1 MSYMTRRDVLTGGI
15 FLATMAMAP
24 QAGLSQGAYPAR
36 PVRFIV
42 GFPAGGTG
50 DAVARLLGGELA
62 KNLGQPLV
70 VENKSG
76 AGGNIATQAVLAAP
90 ADGHTIYLAQVNLP
104 INPSVM
110 DVGYDPHKDLT
121 MISQIINIPVVMLT
135 NAKSG
140 LKTVQDVV
148 AAGKTKNGQLT
159 FGGVLGTAAHLGPEL
174 FARDQGFKLKL
185 IPYRGGAQAVQA
197 LLSGEVEVVF
207 DLMSGSLKSL
217 IEAGSLNGIALMQ
230 AEPVKGLENIPA
242 AGTAGVTPAGF
253 FGAWMGVC
261 VKSGTP
267 APIIAKLYSAI
278 VAEMAKPE
286 LRQRFEQIG
295 SEVVTSASPA
305 EFQGFYLAELKRFG
319 DLVKAIDYK
328 PQ

>member
-1 MSYMTRRDVLTGGI
+1 MSLMKRRTALAGGTA
-15 FLATMAMAP
+15 LATLAMAP
-24 QAGLSQGAYPAR
+24 KAGLSQGAYPAR
-36 PVRFIV
+36 PIRFIV

-50 DAVARLLGGELA
+50 DAVARLLGSELA

-76 AGGNIATQAVLAAP
+76 AGGNIATLSVVGAP

-121 MISQIINIPVVMLT
+121 MITQIINIPVVMLT

-140 LKTVQDVV
+140 LKTIQDVV
-148 AAGKTKNGQLT
+148 AAGKAKNGQLT

-217 IEAGSLNGIALMQ
+217 IEAGNLYGVALMQ

-253 FGAWMGVC
+253 FRAWMGVC

-267 APIIAKLYSAI
+267 EPIIDKLFSAI
-278 VAEMAKPE
+278 TAEMAKPE

-295 SEVVTSASPA
+295 SQVVMSPSPA
-305 EFQGFYLAELKRFG
+305 EFQRFYLAEMQRFG
-319 DLVKAIDYK
+319 DLVKAIGYQ